1 MKLINAPSCKVTYEL
16 SHVVWGCMGRERGGE
31 DVREGQTGHREGMC
45 RVDNVGWCGVC
56 GDCLDL
62 ALIEGLSRERSS

>member
-1 MKLINAPSCKVTYEL
+1 MNSAMWSTA
-16 SHVVWGCMGRERGGE
+16 VWAGSEERGEE

-45 RVDNVGWCGVC
+45 RVDNVGWCGMC